1 MYSYNPYYY
10 EYLAHHGVK
19 GQKWGI
25 RRYQPY
31 TSGQKGIF
39 KNLRRSYK
47 SSVRSLKKARR
58 KYEQEGNQKAVDAA
72 TKAIKDTKSSYK
84 SEKKGL
90 KKEFRAENW
99 ERYKND
105 VVTLGTEKEIKKI
118 YKDLNTEQLEQA
130 TRRLNRLQE
139 YKKMS
144 MRDVEAEVNQE
155 RAMAKMDKII
165 KGADTVSRVA
175 LATNSVT
182 SAYKSFKDLFKKTTP
197 HEIEMNKLAE
207 EEKKADI
214 EVKKQTAMKTEAD
227 RMTTLKN
234 AGILKYQKVSD
245 TEQKYYDDW
254 KNKQQS
260 QSKQEQPK
268 SQSQSKQEQSK
279 SQTTTSSNSGSKPS
293 QYYTSSDPSYSK
305 LSKAAQNGVK
315 AYERAMSSGKGEKA
329 AENAR
334 RQAIIK
340 SQTDAVRVPVSEARK
355 GTENAY
361 RYILNN
367 SNNYETKTV
376 QEAENWFKKQYGG

>member
-10 EYLAHHGVK
+10 EFLAHHGVK
-19 GQKWGI
+19 GQRWGI

-84 SEKKGL
+84 AEKKGL

-165 KGADTVSRVA
+165 KGADAVSKVA
-175 LATNSVT
+175 LATSNIT
-182 SAYKSFKDLFKKTTP
+182 SAYKAFKDLFKKKTP
-197 HEIEMNKLAE
+197 HEIEMEKLAE

-214 EVKKQTAMKTEAD
+214 EGKKQTAMKTEAEK
-227 RMTTLKN
+227 MTALKN
-234 AGILKYQKVSD
+234 AGILKYQKLSD

-254 KNKQQS
+254 KNKQPS
-260 QSKQEQPK
+260 QPQPQPQPK
-268 SQSQSKQEQSK
+268 PQPAP
-279 SQTTTSSNSGSKPS
+279 SGGNKPS
-293 QYYTSSDPSYSK
+293 QYYTTSDPAYSK

-315 AYERAMSSGKGEKA
+315 AYERAKAAGKDEKA

-340 SQTDAVRVPVSEARK
+340 SQTDAVRVPVSVARQ
-355 GTENAY
+355 GDMSAY
-361 RYILNN
+361 KYITD
-367 SNNYETKTV
+367 NYRSYEDKTV
-376 QEAENWFKKQYGG
+376 NEAYDELIKHAKSQGK